1 MAPLKIG
8 FNARELK
15 QHGVLER
22 MKAGK
27 LNQLEAAGKLSL
39 RRHQLMAAWD
49 EARMKR
55 PACGCSPNSLRR
67 LGIPHAGINH
77 ADKSGD
83 PDHGS
88 AFSKKGASSKPGAT
102 YYLKYREIKNPAQ
115 STHLIAGPI

>member
-55 PACGCSPNSLRR
+55 PAYGLFSEQPPPTGNTACGSKSRR
-67 LGIPHAGINH
+67 
-77 ADKSGD
+77 
-83 PDHGS
+83 
-88 AFSKKGASSKPGAT
+88 
-102 YYLKYREIKNPAQ
+102 
-115 STHLIAGPI
+115 

>member
-8 FNARELK
+8 FNAQELK

-55 PACGCSPNSLRR
+55 
-67 LGIPHAGINH
+67 LGIRAVLRTAS
-77 ADKSGD
+77 ADWE
-83 PDHGS
+83 
-88 AFSKKGASSKPGAT
+88 
-102 YYLKYREIKNPAQ
+102 YRMRE
-115 STHLIAGPI
+115 